1 MAKKC
6 VLFVCTLAFLLLE
19 SGCQDSSQEPII
31 VAAPPK
37 IPPSRALTLSQQ
49 QLVSLDWNN
58 PGRGGARITGKRIV
72 PEQGV
77 EFDIYFPS
85 NSPGYCR
92 VDYVSSGQGGMGAL
106 NGADIRGYETFT
118 LMFTLVSINGQTAEE
133 MKEKV
138 VVGALI
144 GLTGTGRFSDY
155 KPVTL
160 SLLLSEKSTIATTPI
175 QTNKIYEIG
184 FHIHMLNPQDWKPTG
199 TVLTLRVDPVGEAG
213 IVPYPL
219 LDEGVQE

>member
-1 MAKKC
+1 MAKNV
-6 VLFVCTLAFLLLE
+6 VLFVFTLALLLLE
-19 SGCQDSSQEPII
+19 SGCEDSSKEPVE
-31 VAAPPK
+31 VAKPPV

-49 QLVSLDWNN
+49 QLVYLDWNN
-58 PGRGGARITGKRIV
+58 PGGSGARIIEKRMV
-72 PEQGV
+72 PEEGV

-85 NSPGYCR
+85 NNPGYR
-92 VDYVSSGQGGMGAL
+92 TVDYVSSGQGGMGTL
-106 NGADIRGYETFT
+106 NGADIRGYETFS

-133 MKEKV
+133 MKEKI

-160 SLLLSEKSTIATTPI
+160 SLLPSEKSTIATTPI

-184 FHIHMLNPQDWKPTG
+184 FHVHMLNPQDWNPTG
-199 TVLTLRVDPVGEAG
+199 TVLTLRVDTIGDAG

-219 LDEGVQE
+219 LDEGIQE